1 MIVGKTF
8 CKVPVFHYNS
18 LHLRLLD
25 GVFLPPA
32 IFALIRIGDIPLS
45 FTNTGEEARHKKC
58 RICTFIVS
66 SQFPHSISYI
76 LQVVYTHFLCGVF
89 ISRSV
94 VVKNWTNSNSLSNK

>member
-25 GVFLPPA
+25 GVFLPLA
-32 IFALIRIGDIPLS
+32 IFTLIQIADIPVS
-45 FTNTGEEARHKKC
+45 FTNTGEAARHKKC

-76 LQVVYTHFLCGVF
+76 LQVVLISCVEYLSLDLWSIGVE
-89 ISRSV
+89 
-94 VVKNWTNSNSLSNK
+94 KLDLN

>member
-25 GVFLPPA
+25 GVFLPLA
-32 IFALIRIGDIPLS
+32 IFTLIRIADIPLS
-45 FTNTGEEARHKKC
+45 FTNTGETARHLYFYC
-58 RICTFIVS
+58 H

-76 LQVVYTHFLCGVF
+76 LQVVL
-89 ISRSV
+89 ISCV
-94 VVKNWTNSNSLSNK
+94 EYLSLDLWSIGGEKLDLN

>member
-25 GVFLPPA
+25 GVFLPLA
-32 IFALIRIGDIPLS
+32 IFTLIRIADIPLS
-45 FTNTGEEARHKKC
+45 FTNTGEAARHKKC

-66 SQFPHSISYI
+66 SQFPHSISCI
-76 LQVVYTHFLCGVF
+76 LQVVLTSCVEYL
-89 ISRSV
+89 
-94 VVKNWTNSNSLSNK
+94 SLDLWSIGGEKLDLN